1 MKFTNMD
8 NSCIHGS
15 SGGKGVG
22 EFQRKGEICGISM
35 GDFRVEWRGSWH
47 RSEGRRWP

>member
-8 NSCIHGS
+8 NSCIHGT

-22 EFQRKGEICGISM
+22 QFQRKGEICQENQYG
-35 GDFRVEWRGSWH
+35 GF
-47 RSEGRRWP
+47 